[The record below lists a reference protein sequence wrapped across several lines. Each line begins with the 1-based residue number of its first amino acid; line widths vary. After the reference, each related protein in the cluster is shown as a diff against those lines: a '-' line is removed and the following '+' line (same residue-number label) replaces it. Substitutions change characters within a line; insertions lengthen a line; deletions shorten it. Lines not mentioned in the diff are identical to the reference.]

1 MAVNNPQGSNTPAGN
16 TMSVPRGQ
24 SGGRTR
30 NVVNINQPGSEG
42 TVARTYSPSDSADAV
57 PSGAAAGF
65 ANFRRQRYLH
75 VSATN
80 LNSGGN
86 FKFKIWLYNSAF
98 GQWAPLSFADAQTP
112 AGATMEI
119 TLATGNP
126 NSAYYIFD
134 INGAERI
141 YFQSTASI
149 GSGGTGAKVF
159 LGVNSF

>member
-1 MAVNNPQGSNTPAGN
+1 MSGPSTPASD
-16 TMSVPRGQ
+16 TMSVFQYNTGA
-24 SGGRTR
+24 RTR
-30 NVVNINQPGSEG
+30 NVVNVNSPGSSG
-42 TVARTYSPSDSADAV
+42 TVARTYAPSDGADDV
-57 PSGAAAGF
+57 PDGVNVGF

-98 GQWAPLSFADAQTP
+98 GQWAPLSFADAGTP

-119 TLATGNP
+119 TLATGDP

>member
-1 MAVNNPQGSNTPAGN
+1 MGYNPAGPSSPASN
-16 TMSVPRGQ
+16 TMSVFQYNTGA
-24 SGGRTR
+24 RTR
-30 NVVNINQPGSEG
+30 NVVNIVAPGESG
-42 TVARTYSPSDSADAV
+42 TVARTYSPSDAADDV
-57 PSGAAAGF
+57 PSGANAGF

-119 TLATGNP
+119 ALATGNP